1 MRGKYL
7 PQLINEKHKGDD
19 ETRLKEEA
27 RKCTMGRETG
37 RDAKTA
43 RNSPIRPTTA
53 YRPHTHSHAHKVP
66 GVNDGERGSK
76 MKIECRLE
84 GRVYCLRGVRERKY
98 VPTYYAQRVSG
109 IIERFPSID
118 ENKPTTS
125 ARASREG
132 DDNIVEFG

>member
-1 MRGKYL
+1 MHDG
-7 PQLINEKHKGDD
+7 
-19 ETRLKEEA
+19 A
-27 RKCTMGRETG
+27 RDREGRE
-37 RDAKTA
+37 
-43 RNSPIRPTTA
+43 NSKKLSNQRPLIG
-53 YRPHTHSHAHKVP
+53 HIHSHAHKVP